1 MAEICIVC
9 NEEINE
15 DEGDYRDE
23 GAVMHFRVCRPEYFK
38 NPEKYGRKAR
48 KDLTPREI
56 EELEEK
62 ELKDLETQEHTEE
75 DTEKLE
81 EKEKTKKVVITS
93 IDISVNNAFNLTAKF
108 FFASLV
114 FLILLALVGLIFAA
128 LFGYL
133 QG

>member
-9 NEEINE
+9 NEEITE

-23 GAVMHFRVCRPEYFK
+23 GAVMHFKVCRPEYFK

-62 ELKDLETQEHTEE
+62 GIQIELEE
-75 DTEKLE
+75 KGIQIKLE

-114 FLILLALVGLIFAA
+114 FLFLLALAGLGFAA